1 MNKDIKKEKLNNN
14 SNKKKKD
21 KSKINNNEKE
31 EYIEI
36 LHPDDINY
44 HSIIDIKN
52 KDYKKKKRNKKNII
66 SNIIVT
72 IILII
77 CILVLCYSGYKIFNW
92 QQDNIKIK
100 ELTEKTEELAN
111 TEEVP
116 DNENTV
122 KVNPPEDKKDPYWD
136 FIKQDLLEVDFTKLE
151 EQNPDTVGWIYVA
164 DTNINYPVVQ
174 TNNNDYYLTRDYD
187 EKWNDAG
194 WIFMDYRN
202 NAKEFDKNTV
212 IYGHSRLDKSM
223 FGTLRNITKK
233 SWFNNKNNHT
243 IKFSTKYENTLW
255 QVFSVYTIKAED
267 YYITTSFKDNEY
279 KTWLDTMKKRS
290 IYNFNTS
297 VTTDDKVM
305 TLSSCYTTD
314 GIRVV
319 LHAKLIK
326 EAKR

>member
-1 MNKDIKKEKLNNN
+1 MKKKNKEIEKIETNDETIIDESFNDIKKR
-14 SNKKKKD
+14 
-21 KSKINNNEKE
+21 
-31 EYIEI
+31 
-36 LHPDDINY
+36 DIR
-44 HSIIDIKN
+44 
-52 KDYKKKKRNKKNII
+52 KKRKIKRTIVNIF
-66 SNIIVT
+66 VT
-72 IILII
+72 IIFIISVGTLI
-77 CILVLCYSGYKIFNW
+77 YSGYKIINW
-92 QQDNIKIK
+92 QQDNNKVKDIS
-100 ELTEKTEELAN
+100 EKVEQLAQ

-116 DNENTV
+116 DNEETV
-122 KVNPPEDKKDPYWD
+122 QVNPPEDKKDPYWD
-136 FIKQDLLEVDFTKLE
+136 FIKQDLLEVDFSKLE
-151 EQNPDTVGWIYVA
+151 EQNPDTVGWIYVK

-174 TNNNDYYLTRDYD
+174 ASNNNYYLTRDYD
-187 EKWNDAG
+187 ENWNDAG

-202 NAKEFDKNTV
+202 NSESFDKNTV

-223 FGTLRNITKK
+223 FGTLRKITNR
-233 SWFNNKNNHT
+233 SWFNNKSNHT

-267 YYITTSFKDNEY
+267 YYITTSFKDNNEY

-297 VTTDDKVM
+297 VSVDDKVM